1 MAACLCLVAGAFLW
15 PKGHQV
21 EVKEIGSLEEVA
33 ASYGDSLLAERLSA
47 PGVRTTGIRLSYTKG
62 GDVSDPAAWD
72 TLSVTGDYNGQDFT
86 MDCNFSGQ
94 GEQKALPMPML

>member
-1 MAACLCLVAGAFLW
+1 MNSKDLYTAIGKVDDDILEQSEATKKKTGWLKWGAMAACLCLVAGAFLW

-62 GDVSDPAAWD
+62 GDVSA
-72 TLSVTGDYNGQDFT
+72 
-86 MDCNFSGQ
+86 
-94 GEQKALPMPML
+94 